1 MEKFV
6 VLKNGAIYNL
16 GSNKRLK
23 ITIKTGDKNADVD
36 KMSETM
42 SKFFSVMT
50 KDEFMENWLLTISL
64 MLKNEEIDSEND
76 LSPINPEDLEEEL
89 DRMFQDL
96 SEDLEVVKKNVSGD
110 DISNYVTAFV
120 LGRMFGK
127 FEKNT
132 GAKVTIEQVDI
143 DSEEHEIIQDFISSL
158 DATDDYS
165 VPDDEMFDG
174 TAYFELDDFT
184 ED

>member
-6 VLKNGAIYNL
+6 VLKNGTIYNL
-16 GSNKRLK
+16 TSNKRLK
-23 ITIKTGDKNADVD
+23 ITMRAGDRDIDVER
-36 KMSETM
+36 MSITMAKFFSTM
-42 SKFFSVMT
+42 SKE
-50 KDEFMENWLLTISL
+50 EFMENWLLTLSL
-64 MLKNEEIDSEND
+64 MLKNEPESNEDIYDEDNIDNDIDSLFKELN
-76 LSPINPEDLEEEL
+76 EDMEI
-89 DRMFQDL
+89 
-96 SEDLEVVKKNVSGD
+96 VKRNVTGD

-132 GAKVTIEQVDI
+132 GAKISIEYLEIEI
-143 DSEEHEIIQDFISSL
+143 DEHEIIDDFIRSL
-158 DATDDYS
+158 SAEGGDITTFPEDDI
-165 VPDDEMFDG
+165 FDG